1 MTGAADCPGKTL
13 AEAGGASP
21 PVAALRVPW
30 SKRALDLAL
39 ALPLLVL
46 LSPVLLA
53 GMLLVKLSGPGPILF
68 RQERIGLGGR
78 PFAMLKLRTMQVG
91 NDDSAFRAFNRKE
104 LMGELEPGQD
114 GLFRLGRDPR
124 ITPVGHL
131 LRRFSI
137 DELPQLL
144 NVLKGE
150 MSLVG
155 PRPSL
160 PWEAE
165 LYTPEQRRRESV
177 LPGMTGLWQVSGRN
191 RLSIPEMLALDVRYA
206 RERSLLLDL
215 WILLRTPRAVLFE
228 RNTG

>member
-53 GMLLVKLSGPGPILF
+53 GMLLVRLSGPGPILF

>member
-21 PVAALRVPW
+21 PVAARRVPW

-53 GMLLVKLSGPGPILF
+53 GMLLVRLSGPGPILF